1 MGVNTCPSADS
12 TARAEQETTQDFT
25 GTQINETSSPSGRR
39 IRRSLTVAAA
49 IGIGAAV
56 LGLAVLAG
64 WTFNIQ
70 ILKSVHP
77 GWATMKA
84 NTALGFVFAGA
95 TLCLLQRGTAT
106 GRILAVV
113 FGAAT
118 VTLGAF
124 TLIQYFTQFDFGI
137 DQAVFDTAETTLSP
151 GRPAPITAFN
161 FVLLGAALIL
171 LDTREGTLRGAAQ
184 LFAIPALALSY
195 LALLGYIV
203 SANSLYDV
211 AGFSSV
217 ALHTAV
223 GQTLLGIAV
232 MASSPETGI
241 TRMLLNRG
249 DGSRLAR
256 RLVVLSVIL
265 FPVLGWLRIKA
276 EETGVFSSEMGVAFL
291 ISVTL
296 AIFLAFILLPL
307 DALIRAEVERER
319 LSAVVHASKRAE
331 NTFRDVLNAEPD
343 GMLVVNR
350 SGEIVMANTEVE
362 KLFGYAHDELMGSP
376 VDMLLP
382 VRHQHAHATHR
393 ETFWRNHSTRPMSQG
408 SKLVGRRQDGSEVPV
423 EIALS
428 PVQTEQGDLVIG
440 SIRDISERLRFYDA
454 LSQKNVELE
463 RASKAKDY
471 FLANM
476 SHELRTPLTIVIGFV
491 KTLMMK
497 AAGPLNAEQE
507 RNVSKIETNA
517 THLLSLLNDL
527 LDLAKVESGSEEISL
542 EPVDLRS
549 VVEEVETSLRPL
561 AEGKGLA
568 LEIDC
573 PPRHTLG
580 SSNRRTLIQILLN
593 LTNNS
598 IKFTTA
604 GSVRIVVEGAPGGN
618 RAITRVH
625 VVDTGIGIR
634 PEDHEKLFQPFT
646 QLGPNAIGAGTG
658 LGLHLSRSLARS
670 LGGDVTFR
678 SVYGLGSTFTL
689 ILREQS
695 KAPDQARMPS

>member
-1 MGVNTCPSADS
+1 M
-12 TARAEQETTQDFT
+12 QDLT
-25 GTQINETSSPSGRR
+25 GTRINRTPSLSGRR
-39 IRRSLTVAAA
+39 IQLSLTVAVA
-49 IGIGAAV
+49 IGIGAML

-95 TLCLLQRGTAT
+95 TLYLLQRGTTT

-118 VTLGAF
+118 ATLGAF
-124 TLIQYFTQFDFGI
+124 TLIQYFTQLNFGI

-161 FVLLGAALIL
+161 FLLLGAALIL

-184 LFAIPALALSY
+184 LFAIPALGLSY

-203 SANSLYDV
+203 SANSLYEV

-217 ALHTAV
+217 AFHTAV
-223 GQTLLGIAV
+223 GQTFLGIAV

-241 TRMLLNRG
+241 TRMLINKG

-256 RLVVLSVIL
+256 RLIVLSVVL

-291 ISVTL
+291 ISITL
-296 AIFLAFILLPL
+296 VIFLAFILLPL

-319 LSAVVHASKRAE
+319 LGAAIHASKRAE
-331 NTFRDVLNAEPD
+331 NTFRDVLNAAPD

-362 KLFGYAHDELMGSP
+362 KLFGYTHDELMGSS
-376 VDMLLP
+376 VEMLVP
-382 VRHQHAHATHR
+382 VRHQHEHESHR
-393 ETFWRNHSTRPMSQG
+393 ETFWRNQSTRPMSQG
-408 SKLVGRRQDGSEVPV
+408 SKLVGRRQDGTEVPV

-428 PVQTEQGDLVIG
+428 PVQTEQGDLVIS
-440 SIRDISERLRFYDA
+440 SIRDISERLRFIDA

-463 RASKAKDY
+463 RASKAKDH

-476 SHELRTPLTIVIGFV
+476 SHELRTPLTVVIGFV

-507 RNVSKIETNA
+507 RQVSKIESNA
-517 THLLSLLNDL
+517 THLLTLLNDL

-580 SSNRRTLIQILLN
+580 SSSRRTLIQILLN
-593 LTNNS
+593 LANNS

-646 QLGPNAIGAGTG
+646 QLGPNTIGAGTG

-678 SVYGLGSTFTL
+678 SLYGQGSTFTL

-695 KAPDQARMPS
+695 KAPDQERIAS

>member
-1 MGVNTCPSADS
+1 M
-12 TARAEQETTQDFT
+12 
-25 GTQINETSSPSGRR
+25 
-39 IRRSLTVAAA
+39 
-49 IGIGAAV
+49 
-56 LGLAVLAG
+56 
-64 WTFNIQ
+64 
-70 ILKSVHP
+70 
-77 GWATMKA
+77 
-84 NTALGFVFAGA
+84 
-95 TLCLLQRGTAT
+95 LLW
-106 GRILAVV
+106 
-113 FGAAT
+113 
-118 VTLGAF
+118 
-124 TLIQYFTQFDFGI
+124 
-137 DQAVFDTAETTLSP
+137 
-151 GRPAPITAFN
+151 
-161 FVLLGAALIL
+161 AALIL
-171 LDTREGTLRGAAQ
+171 LNTREGTLRGAAQ
-184 LFAIPALALSY
+184 LFAIPALGLSY

-203 SANSLYDV
+203 SANSLYEV

-217 ALHTAV
+217 AFHTAV

-249 DGSRLAR
+249 DGSRLAW

-291 ISVTL
+291 ISITL
-296 AIFLAFILLPL
+296 VIFLAFILLPL
-307 DALIRAEVERER
+307 DALIRTEVERER
-319 LSAVVHASKRAE
+319 LSAAIHASKRAE
-331 NTFRDVLNAEPD
+331 NTFRDVLNAAPD
-343 GMLVVNR
+343 GMLVVSR
-350 SGEIVMANTEVE
+350 SGEIVMANTELE
-362 KLFGYAHDELMGSP
+362 KLFGYTHDELIGGS

-382 VRHQHAHATHR
+382 VRHQHEHATHR
-393 ETFWRNHSTRPMSQG
+393 ETFWRNPSTRPMGQG
-408 SKLVGRRQDGSEVPV
+408 LKLVGRRQDGSEVPV

-428 PVQTEQGDLVIG
+428 PVQTDQGDLVIG

-463 RASKAKDY
+463 RASKAKDH

-476 SHELRTPLTIVIGFV
+476 SHELRTPLTVVIGFV

-507 RNVSKIETNA
+507 RQVSKIETNA
-517 THLLSLLNDL
+517 THLLALLNHL

-549 VVEEVETSLRPL
+549 VVEEVETSLRHL

-580 SSNRRTLIQILLN
+580 SSSRTLIQILLN

-618 RAITRVH
+618 RAITRIH

-646 QLGPNAIGAGTG
+646 QLDPNVNAAGTG

-670 LGGDVTFR
+670 LGAT
-678 SVYGLGSTFTL
+678 
-689 ILREQS
+689 
-695 KAPDQARMPS
+695 